1 MFWRCIQLVLPFI
14 TLVFL
19 LCGSA
24 HADDF
29 HYTNLLIGDRASGM
43 GGAYTAIADD
53 ATGLYYNPAGIAFST
68 GGNLSASVNA
78 YYNNQKTYESV
89 IGGNGWSRRS
99 SSLLPNYFGVVQ
111 PVGRFR
117 IGISYAVPD
126 SIMEDQGQT
135 FHDLPL
141 SSAVYVPPGTRISSY
156 TINFNNENNVYQF
169 GPSIAIDLADD
180 FSAGL
185 TLYYYQ
191 KKSLWILNQLIKTT
205 NGGYEW
211 TNQYYHLKEEGLRPI
226 LGVMWSPLSTV
237 SIGLAVS
244 KIMLLSS
251 DASLQTSYRRE
262 GIGFYSSATGTIEY
276 SAISLPDGPT
286 QSTTKR
292 KYPTQVSLGVAW
304 FPSPSLLLS
313 TDLNYFTKVE
323 SESVEEVTNIA
334 VGTEYYLS
342 KNWAVRGGAFTNF
355 ANTPKVRTGGVNQSE
370 HIDLYGGTVSISSFT
385 RNSSVTLGAGL
396 TYGSGEAQVISDST
410 SIQTATSEGW
420 MIFLSSSFSY

>member
-1 MFWRCIQLVLPFI
+1 
-14 TLVFL
+14 
-19 LCGSA
+19 
-24 HADDF
+24 
-29 HYTNLLIGDRASGM
+29 M

-53 ATGLYYNPAGIAFST
+53 ATGLYYNPAGIAFSP

-111 PVGRFR
+111 PIGRFR

-126 SIMEDQGQT
+126 SIMEDQSQT

-141 SSAVYVPPGTRISSY
+141 SASVQVPPGTRISSY
-156 TINFNNENNVYQF
+156 TINFNNENNVYEF
-169 GPSIAIDLADD
+169 GPSIATELADN

-185 TLYYYQ
+185 TLYFYQ

-226 LGVMWSPLSTV
+226 LGIMWSPLPAV

-244 KIMLLSS
+244 RITLLTSNASMQSS
-251 DASLQTSYRRE
+251 YLRE
-262 GIGFYSSATGTIEY
+262 GIGIYSSVTNTIEY
-276 SAISLPDGPT
+276 SASSLPDGASET
-286 QSTTKR
+286 TTKR
-292 KYPTQVSLGVAW
+292 KYPTQVSLGLAW

-313 TDLNYFTKVE
+313 TDLNYFTQVE
-323 SESVEEVTNIA
+323 SENVESVTNIA
-334 VGTEYYLS
+334 IGTEYYLS
-342 KNWAVRGGAFTNF
+342 KHWAVRGGAFTNLS
-355 ANTPKVRTGGVNQSE
+355 NTPKVQAGGVNQNE

-396 TYGSGEAQVISDST
+396 TYGSGKAQVISNST
-410 SIQTATSEGW
+410 AIQNAESQGW
-420 MIFLSSSFSY
+420 MLFLSSSFSY